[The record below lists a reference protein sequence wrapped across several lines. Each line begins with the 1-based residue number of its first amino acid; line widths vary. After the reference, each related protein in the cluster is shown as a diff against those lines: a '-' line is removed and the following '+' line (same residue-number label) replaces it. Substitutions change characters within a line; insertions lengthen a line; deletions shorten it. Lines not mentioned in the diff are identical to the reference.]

1 MKLRI
6 LILAIL
12 MLGLSSTTLRAQPVA
27 THTYALVDTPAEPF
41 DLPTTLTQIETP
53 VETPVPQSHPAS
65 DEASR
70 ENAAALAEAE
80 ALYATAVMANLDH
93 RWFDAQV
100 AFEQAI
106 VILGDLEPTSEADSA
121 LVSAIGHLLGEIAAD
136 YQQTLVALGE
146 LDADA
151 SISAVLLRFSGND
164 ETSDVVAV
172 PIIEAPPEKIAVDYN
187 FPVELNDKVR
197 NCIVYYQTVARQ
209 PFERFLARS
218 GRYLPMMKKIVASYG
233 LPTDIAYLPL
243 VESGF
248 NNKAY
253 SYAHAAGPWQ
263 FISSTG
269 RNYGLRRTW
278 WFDER
283 RDFEKSTHAASRYLK
298 DLYEMFDSWPLALAA
313 YNGGEGRVGR
323 QIKRQNTKNF
333 WNLRLHRQTRNYV
346 PLFMAS
352 LLIAK
357 DPETY
362 GFHGIEYDT
371 PIEYDWVATN
381 KALELKDVARALG
394 CSIEAVTDLNPELRR
409 LVTPPDIKPYRFRVP
424 VGLGD
429 KFAAAYPKLKQSQR
443 TEWVRHKVRR
453 GETLSQLAGRFGIR
467 VSEIVRINKL
477 RSRHRI
483 SVGQTLTIPVPLAYA
498 DNRSYSAPKKRSV
511 RQAARGDQ
519 KYKVRRGDSLWKL
532 AKKFGTTTSAIR
544 RTNRMGSGS
553 KLIAGTTI
561 TIPGRNSS
569 SSSTRRSFWYTIR
582 QGDTIGLIAKRFGIS
597 IRQILGANRLS
608 NPNRIRAGQRIR
620 IPKGL

>member
-1 MKLRI
+1 MKPRI
-6 LILAIL
+6 LILIIIL
-12 MLGLSSTTLRAQPVA
+12 VSGLSTTTLCAQPVA
-27 THTYALVDTPAEPF
+27 AHTYALVDTPGEPF
-41 DLPTTLTQIETP
+41 DLPTTLTQIEAPAPQTHP
-53 VETPVPQSHPAS
+53 VSE
-65 DEASR
+65 EASR
-70 ENAAALAEAE
+70 ESAAALAEAE

-106 VILGDLEPTSEADSA
+106 VILGDLEPTSESDSV
-121 LVSAIGHLLGEIAAD
+121 LVFAIDRLLGEIATD
-136 YQQTLVALGE
+136 YQQTLIALGE

-164 ETSDVVAV
+164 ETSDIVAV
-172 PIIEAPPEKIAVDYN
+172 PVIEAPRERKPVEYN
-187 FPVELNDKVR
+187 FPVKLNDKVR

-209 PFERFLARS
+209 PFEGFLARS
-218 GRYLPMMKKIVASYG
+218 ARYLPMMKEIVASYG
-233 LPTDIAYLPL
+233 LPTDLAYLPL

-269 RNYGLRRTW
+269 RNYGLHRTW
-278 WFDER
+278 WYDER
-283 RDFEKSTHAASRYLK
+283 RDFEKSTHAACRYLK

-352 LLIAK
+352 LLIAR

-362 GFHGIEYDT
+362 GFHDIEYDS
-371 PIEYDWVATN
+371 PIAYDWVATN

-394 CSIEAVTDLNPELRR
+394 CSLDALTELNPELRR

-424 VGLGD
+424 VDLGEE
-429 KFAAAYPKLKQSQR
+429 FAAAYPKLKQSQR

-477 RSRHRI
+477 RSRHHI

-498 DNRSYSAPKKRSV
+498 DNRSYSPPTKRSV
-511 RQAARGDQ
+511 RKAARGDQ

-532 AKKFGTTTSAIR
+532 AKRFGTTTSAIR

-561 TIPGRNSS
+561 TIPGKISS

-582 QGDTIGLIAKRFGIS
+582 RGDTIGLIAKRFDLT
-597 IRQILGANRLS
+597 IRQILGANSLR